1 MTAPAGRLLLHVFPT
16 FAVGG
21 AQMRFCAIANHFGP
35 RWRHAVVA
43 LDGRQ
48 DCADRL
54 RPEVPLTLLANPC
67 KDRGMLGG
75 QGRIRAMLAE
85 LRPDLLVTSNWGSMD
100 WAIANRLGPRLP
112 HLHSEDGFGPDEA
125 AGQKRRR
132 VATRRIM
139 LRRSIVAL
147 PSATLLGIARS
158 SWRLPEAALRHI
170 PNGID
175 LRRFAPA
182 ARTQAP
188 DMPVIGTVAT
198 LRAEKNIGR
207 LLRAVARLRADG
219 LACRLVVV
227 GEGAERARLEALAA
241 ELGLASVARFAGAM
255 ADPAGAYRGFDVF
268 ALSSDTE
275 QMPLSVLEA
284 MASGLPVIATDV
296 GDVRAMLGEGAA
308 ACVVPP
314 DDAALAA
321 GLARLLGDAALRAS
335 LGAANRAKAERDFDQ
350 ERMFEAW
357 RALYDGVGWGVTVP
371 PAPGLR
377 VA

>member
-1 MTAPAGRLLLHVFPT
+1 MTAPPARLLLHVFPT

-21 AQMRFCAIANHFGP
+21 AQMRFCAIANRFGP
-35 RWRHAVVA
+35 RWRHAVLP
-43 LDGRQ
+43 LDGRR

-54 RPEVPLTLLANPC
+54 RPEVPVMLLANPGAG
-67 KDRGMLGG
+67 RGVLRDL
-75 QGRIRAMLAE
+75 GRIRAMLID
-85 LRPDLLVTSNWGSMD
+85 LRPDLLVTSNWGSID
-100 WAIANRLGPRLP
+100 WAIANLLGPRLP

-125 AGQKRRR
+125 AGQKWRR
-132 VATRRIM
+132 VLARRAV

-158 SWRLPEAALRHI
+158 AWRLPEAGLRHI

-175 LRRFAPA
+175 LRRFRPA
-182 ARTQAP
+182 ATPSAP
-188 DMPVIGTVAT
+188 GVPVIGTVAT

-207 LLRAVARLRADG
+207 LLRAVARLHADG

-227 GEGAERARLEALAA
+227 GEGAERARLEALAV
-241 ELGLASVARFAGAM
+241 ELGIAAITDFAGAM
-255 ADPAGAYRGFDVF
+255 GDPAAAYRGFDVF

-284 MASGLPVIATDV
+284 MASGLAVAATDV
-296 GDVRAMLGEGAA
+296 GDVRAMLATDNA

-321 GLARLLGDAALRAS
+321 GLARLIGDAALRAR
-335 LGAANRAKAERDFDQ
+335 LGAANRARAEADFDE
-350 ERMFEAW
+350 ERMFDAW
-357 RALYDGVGWGVTVP
+357 RLLYDGASVTVP
-371 PAPGLR
+371 PVPGLR
-377 VA
+377 AA